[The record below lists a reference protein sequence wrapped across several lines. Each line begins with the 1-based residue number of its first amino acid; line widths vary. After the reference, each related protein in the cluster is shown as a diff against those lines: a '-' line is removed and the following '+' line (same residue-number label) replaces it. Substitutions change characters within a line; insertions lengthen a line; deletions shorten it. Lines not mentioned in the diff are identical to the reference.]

1 MIKGSSL
8 KKDIILKVH
17 VLKYRGS
24 KYLGQK
30 LIEL

>member
-8 KKDIILKVH
+8 KKDIILH